1 LLVGINGDGAAD
13 ALEAP
18 RRAGDSGG
26 RRERRSAREPGA
38 CAGHRGPGRRE
49 GRAGA
54 EGEGR
59 GNYHWVGLGYRGA
72 ELELKKTGQLVPER
86 IAGRRTRRSLI
97 CSCRPQHMES

>member
-1 LLVGINGDGAAD
+1 LLVGMDGDGAAGGP
-13 ALEAP
+13 EAP

-26 RRERRSAREPGA
+26 RAREPGRA
-38 CAGHRGPGRRE
+38 CAGRRE